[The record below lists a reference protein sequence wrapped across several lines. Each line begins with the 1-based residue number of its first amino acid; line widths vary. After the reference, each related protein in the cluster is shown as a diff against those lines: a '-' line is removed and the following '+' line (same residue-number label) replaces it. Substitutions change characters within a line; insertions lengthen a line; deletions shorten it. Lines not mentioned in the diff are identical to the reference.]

1 MKRSPLPARHRAANK
16 AQENPYGALVVFL
29 LFLAAVL
36 LSSRTANAKSAIIN
50 KDTEFGIG
58 RG

>member
-1 MKRSPLPARHRAANK
+1 MKRLSLPARHRAANK

-36 LSSRTANAKSAIIN
+36 LSSVP
-50 KDTEFGIG
+50 G
-58 RG
+58 RSFTLLSDGQCPVGRYE

>member
-1 MKRSPLPARHRAANK
+1 MSLPARHRAANK

-36 LSSRTANAKSAIIN
+36 LSSVP
-50 KDTEFGIG
+50 G
-58 RG
+58 RSFTLLSDGQCPVGRYE